1 MRRVDSLEKIL
12 MLGGVGSRR
21 RRGRQRMRWLDGI
34 NNSMDMDLSGLQE
47 LVMDREAWCAKV
59 HGVAKS
65 WTQLSDFTFTFH
77 FHAIFNIENRTKF
90 NQITILIL
98 FSKWKLF
105 SYYFRFFEVW
115 QTLLSPQ
122 PDLLSL
128 KRSDKGT
135 PHFHSPLGL
144 EALPYSILCLCFFSP
159 GSPEPGLQFF

>member
-1 MRRVDSLEKIL
+1 M
-12 MLGGVGSRR
+12 
-21 RRGRQRMRWLDGI
+21 
-34 NNSMDMDLSGLQE
+34 
-47 LVMDREAWCAKV
+47 
-59 HGVAKS
+59 
-65 WTQLSDFTFTFH
+65 
-77 FHAIFNIENRTKF
+77 
-90 NQITILIL
+90 IL

-128 KRSDKGT
+128 KRPDKGT

-159 GSPEPGLQFF
+159 GSPEPGLLFFQQLTEPLHCASPSLQPPPLASLKPSEAPPPRSKSLPYDDSKLFLLFPDPQMRKPLPPKCLRAVFLPFQLPTSPLYT